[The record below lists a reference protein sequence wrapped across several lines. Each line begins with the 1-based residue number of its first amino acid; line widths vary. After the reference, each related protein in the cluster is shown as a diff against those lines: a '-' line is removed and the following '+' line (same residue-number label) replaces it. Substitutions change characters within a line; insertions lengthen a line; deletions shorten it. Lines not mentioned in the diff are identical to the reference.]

1 MKTRQG
7 WRRYCNRHTLFR
19 TLGAVVLVT
28 SISACGGGDSGG
40 GGGIIGTGIEMR
52 GTVPTNRQFADSTIG
67 IKAASGERT
76 TGVIGSNGR
85 FVVAGV
91 LGTAPYLLRVDL
103 GNDDAYYGV
112 AHSLNGASVTQNVH
126 AYSDLAIRNWFATE
140 GLDIDAAFNSS
151 AALDDLPSESE
162 IEAID
167 ASILDVLRQALAAY
181 GLSGTDLST
190 VSFDSDDL
198 GVDQFLDRNPVL
210 INNGSI
216 TIIIS
221 EPTDDTQTVVS
232 SNLSID
238 TDLTATDNQ
247 PPSAPTGL
255 RVLPSASDEIVLV
268 WDAATDNLAV
278 SGYEVLRDGVVVATT
293 AFPLFVDSP
302 LDRGVTYTYNI
313 VAIDAAGNP
322 SLPSESGSAQTLEAP
337 DTEAPPTATDLT
349 FVTGNDSIVVRWTQS
364 SIADVASFRI
374 LRGEGSTML
383 DQIARVTSTAL
394 TDGGLNSGTEYCY
407 QVITSDA
414 SANESGPSEIGC
426 ATTTGTDLGGVDPG
440 PGPGPDVT
448 EPPVLVS
455 SLLEVDVSGLACE
468 TELETLSISEMV
480 VLDESCY
487 RVTGNIN
494 VNQNGQ
500 LIVEAGTVLKF
511 DSGHQLQVNDGGSLA
526 VNGTAAAPVVFSAV
540 DPTPGIW
547 DGVHFRFSN
556 STRNELNNLVIE
568 FGGQS
573 NEAGLVTT
581 GFTSSQVRLSLNNV
595 LVRGSVGDGVALS
608 ANTIIGDFNGL
619 ISTGNARSASAFAE
633 VAANFGPDSQM
644 TGNTVDA
651 LFIENSTI
659 NTATTWQ
666 KIDVPFLMDRL
677 DVDAPLAISE
687 GSEVRFESG
696 GMIEVG
702 ADGSLSAIGTA
713 LEPIVFTGT
722 EMTPGYWNGI
732 RFRFSNST
740 NNRLE
745 HAVVEYAGSLA
756 SDGAGVY
763 VVAFSSSPARL
774 AMSDVVLRNNEGPG
788 FRISDNAVVTEFS
801 NVVSSGNGMSGV
813 VAPFTVGALGSNL
826 NLQGNTVDGVLI
838 TNGTLSTAATWPA
851 LNVPYLFDSIDVD
864 AVLTI
869 SAGAAFVAESGAEIE
884 VSADGA
890 LNAVGTAESPIT
902 FVGGQSITGHW
913 DGITYRFSN
922 NPLNV
927 LDFVTVANGG
937 SGGASNS
944 TGNISVVCFTSSPTL
959 LSISNST
966 ISDSAGFGIHR
977 NQASCGVTVGAN
989 VTFSGN
995 LEGDINTP

>member
-1 MKTRQG
+1 MRTRQG
-7 WRRYCNRHTLFR
+7 WRRYCNRRTLFR
-19 TLGAVVLVT
+19 TLSAVVLVS

-52 GTVPTNRQFADSTIG
+52 GTVPTNRQFADSSIG

-85 FVVAGV
+85 FVVDGV

-103 GNDDAYYGV
+103 GNDDAYYGI
-112 AHSLNGASVTQNVH
+112 AHNLDGASVTQNVH

-140 GLDIDAAFNSS
+140 GLDIDAAFNST

-167 ASILDVLRQALAAY
+167 ASILDVLREALTAY

-221 EPTDDTQTVVS
+221 EPENDTQTVVS
-232 SNLSID
+232 SNLPIN
-238 TDLTATDNQ
+238 TDLTASDDI

-268 WDAATDNLAV
+268 WDAATDNVAV
-278 SGYEVLRDGVVVATT
+278 SGYQVIRDGVVIATT

-302 LDRGVTYTYNI
+302 LDRGVVFTYNI
-313 VAIDAAGNP
+313 VAVDAAGNP
-322 SLPSESGSAQTLEAP
+322 SLPSESGSGQTLEEP
-337 DTEAPPTATDLT
+337 DTVAPPIATDLT
-349 FVTGNDSIVVRWTQS
+349 FVTSNDSIVVRWTQS
-364 SIADVASFRI
+364 SIADVASFRV
-374 LRGEGSTML
+374 LRGEGSAML

-414 SANESGPSEIGC
+414 SENESEPSEIEC
-426 ATTTGTDLGGVDPG
+426 TTTTGTDLSGGNPNPG
-440 PGPGPDVT
+440 PGPGVT

-455 SLLEVDVSGLACE
+455 SLLEVDVSGLSCE
-468 TELETLSISEMV
+468 TELETLSISEIV
-480 VLDESCY
+480 VLDEPCY
-487 RVTGNIN
+487 RVTGNID

-526 VNGTAAAPVVFSAV
+526 VNGTEAAPVVFSAV

-573 NEAGLVTT
+573 SGAGLLTT

-608 ANTIIGDFNGL
+608 ANTIISDFNGF
-619 ISTGNARSASAFAE
+619 ISTGNARSASAAAE
-633 VAANFGPDSQM
+633 VAANFGPDSRM
-644 TGNTVDA
+644 TGNAVDA

-659 NTATTWQ
+659 NSATTWQ
-666 KIDVPFLMDRL
+666 KIDVPFLTDQL
-677 DVDAPLAISE
+677 DVNAPLAISE

-696 GMIEVG
+696 GSIAVG
-702 ADGSLSAIGTA
+702 ADGSLSAVGTA
-713 LEPIVFTGT
+713 SEPIVFTGT
-722 EMTPGYWNGI
+722 EMTPGYWRGI
-732 RFRFSNST
+732 QFRFSNST

-745 HAVVEYAGSLA
+745 HAVIEYAGSLA
-756 SDGAGVY
+756 NDGAGVY
-763 VVAFSSSPARL
+763 LLAFSSSPARL
-774 AMSDVVLRNNEGPG
+774 AVSDVVFRNNDGPG
-788 FRISDNAVVTEFS
+788 FRITDNATLTEFS

-813 VAPFTVGALGSNL
+813 VAPLTVGALGSNL
-826 NLQGNTVDGVLI
+826 DLQGNTVDGLSI
-838 TNGTLSTAATWPA
+838 IDGTLSAAATWPA
-851 LNVPYLFDSIDVD
+851 LNVPYLFDNLDVD
-864 AVLTI
+864 AVLTVA
-869 SAGAAFVAESGAEIE
+869 AGASFIADGGASIE
-884 VSADGA
+884 VTADGA
-890 LNAVGTAESPIT
+890 LNAVGTAASPIT
-902 FVGGQSITGHW
+902 FVGAQSITGHW
-913 DGITYRFSN
+913 DGISYRFSN

-927 LDFVTVANGG
+927 LDFVTISNGG
-937 SGGASNS
+937 SGGASNA
-944 TGNISVVCFTSSPTL
+944 TGNISVACFSSSPSL

-966 ISDSAGFGIHR
+966 ISESAGFGIHR
-977 NQASCGVTVGAN
+977 NQADCGITVGAN